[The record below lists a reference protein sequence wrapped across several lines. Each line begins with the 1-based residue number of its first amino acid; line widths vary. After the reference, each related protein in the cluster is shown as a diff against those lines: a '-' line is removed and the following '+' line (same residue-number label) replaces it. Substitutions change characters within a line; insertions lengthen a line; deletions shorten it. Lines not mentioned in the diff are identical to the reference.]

1 MLAEAGLGWSLLPH
15 TMVEPPLIALDVKEL
30 ELVRQLGIVIH
41 KDRSLSNAAKEM
53 MNLCKNKI

>member
-41 KDRSLSNAAKEM
+41 RERTLSNAARKMIE
-53 MNLCKNKI
+53 LSTASY